1 MCEKSSTFVANF
13 KRIEWRKVMKTPI
26 EDIIRSFEPISL
38 TQMESVKLM
47 NRIDT
52 KYAVPM
58 AVLPAILEAAQAD
71 YYAQEIDGK
80 RIATYDTMYYDTGRW
95 ICTSVT
101 MTVNSCGRK
110 SVYANTWTVT

>member
-1 MCEKSSTFVANF
+1 MCKKSSIFVANF
-13 KRIEWRKVMKTPI
+13 KRIEWRKVMETPT

-38 TQMESVKLM
+38 AQMESVKLM

-80 RIATYDTMYYDTGRW
+80 RIATYDTMYYDTESLDMYVRHHDHQLVRLQ
-95 ICTSVT
+95 I
-101 MTVNSCGRK
+101 RL
-110 SVYANTWTVT
+110 AHQLR